1 MEIWLETANLGAV
14 QKANRLGVLH
24 GIFTN
29 PSIVARSG
37 LSMEDLMQKLLD
49 AQKGPVTAQVVS
61 SKADEMIRQGEALFS
76 FSNRI
81 FVKVPMTCEGLHVIY
96 VLTKKKIPVIA
107 TAVFDLNQ
115 TLLAARAGAVY
126 ISPCFSNI
134 CEAEQDGI
142 NELRMMVELLQ
153 RYHFASK
160 ILATSLRSTEQLREC
175 AALGIDAVTLN
186 ETLFDEY
193 VNDHPAT
200 LKKIKHFDR
209 EWKGAIKSKLLF

>member
-1 MEIWLETANLGAV
+1 MEIWLETANLSAV

-29 PSIVARSG
+29 PSIVAHSG
-37 LSMEDLMQKLLD
+37 LAMEDLVQKLLD
-49 AQKGPVTAQVVS
+49 NQKGPVTAQVVS

-81 FVKVPMTCEGLHVIY
+81 YVKVPMTCEGLRVIH
-96 VLTKKKIPVIA
+96 VLTEKKIPVIA

-126 ISPCFSNI
+126 ISPYFSNI

-142 NELRMMVELLQ
+142 NEIRMMVELLQ

-160 ILATSLRSTEQLREC
+160 ILATSLSSTEHVREC
-175 AALGIDAVTLN
+175 AAMGIDAVTLN

-200 LKKIKHFDR
+200 LKKIKNFDR
-209 EWKGAIKSKLLF
+209 EWKGAIKSKLLD